1 MLVNAEMPLFLLK
14 SIQRLFHLVN
24 YTTPLGGSLLKQN
37 RFCGV
42 LSEAPG
48 GVAAITAA
56 QLLKASLHFG
66 GDHHF
71 FPCAVMPTGAGLD
84 ICFTSWRGEGRERS
98 IVSGE

>member
-56 QLLKASLHFG
+56 QLLNCSKPVSILEVTIIS
-66 GDHHF
+66 
-71 FPCAVMPTGAGLD
+71 FPVL
-84 ICFTSWRGEGRERS
+84 
-98 IVSGE
+98 